1 MKFIYLLTSF
11 LKVTNIY
18 AEIVYFFF
26 LKKVTLL
33 KQTVSQERIFF
44 LNLIPSE
51 FLPKSVSITWNN
63 CTLGLKHVRV
73 GQ

>member
-1 MKFIYLLTSF
+1 MKFIYLQTSF

-33 KQTVSQERIFF
+33 KQTVFQERIFF
-44 LNLIPSE
+44 
-51 FLPKSVSITWNN
+51 KSNSIWISPQVS
-63 CTLGLKHVRV
+63 LYHLK
-73 GQ
+73 